1 MSTHAQQS
9 PWTDSETSTSPST
22 APLAVQTTFRHMQTS
37 AAVTDHVLQEAQKL
51 LRYFDRI
58 THCHVVIIAP
68 HKHHRHGR
76 PYSIHVELG
85 VPHGPLV
92 VNHEPAARSRDA
104 RSRREQKCPEPN
116 AAHDDIYVT
125 LRDTFDVVRRRLED
139 HVRRLEDHVRR
150 LRGDVKRRPAPPR
163 PQET

>member
-1 MSTHAQQS
+1 MPTHAQQRQ
-9 PWTDSETSTSPST
+9 WTDSENSMSAST

-37 AAVTDHVLQEAQKL
+37 PAVTDHVLKEAQKL
-51 LRYFDRI
+51 QRYFDRI
-58 THCHVVIIAP
+58 THCHVVIVAP

-92 VNHEPAARSRDA
+92 VNHEPSARPRDA
-104 RSRREQKCPEPN
+104 ASLRDEKRPEPN

-139 HVRRLEDHVRR
+139 HARR
-150 LRGDVKRRPAPPR
+150 LRGDVKHRPAPPQ
-163 PQET
+163 PQER